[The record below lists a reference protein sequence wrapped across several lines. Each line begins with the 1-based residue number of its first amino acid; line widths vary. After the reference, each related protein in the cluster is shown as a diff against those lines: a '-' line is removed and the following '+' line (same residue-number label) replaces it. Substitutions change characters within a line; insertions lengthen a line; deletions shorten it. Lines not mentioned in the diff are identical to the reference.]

1 PIVVDCAA
9 NGGYTQT
16 LNVSAG
22 NFIISKATPTL
33 SIGNSPV
40 TYNGSAQAAAV
51 NGSVGGSVS
60 SVQYNGSG
68 TVPTNAATYAITA
81 NFTPTDTN
89 NYNSLTAVPAGN
101 FVISKAATT
110 ATVGATTPIVVGQ
123 NATFTATVSPSAA
136 TGTIQFKVD
145 GVNVGSPVTVSGG
158 SATSAPV
165 SGLTVGNRI
174 VTAVYSGDTN
184 YTTSTSAGVTQVVNN
199 LTATTTTVGAT
210 TTITYG
216 SSATFTA
223 TVSPSA
229 ATGTIQF
236 KVDGANVGSPV
247 TVSGGSATSAA
258 VPGLAAGTRSVTA
271 VYSGVSTYATSTSAV
286 VNQQV
291 NARAVTLSG
300 SRAYDGTTAAA
311 AAILSITNKVGA
323 DDVTVASGS
332 ATLASAGVGT
342 RSISSMGTLA
352 LGGTTAGNYT
362 LTGATGSVSIS
373 QAATTTT
380 VGATTTITYGSIAT
394 FTATVSPSAATGTI
408 QFKVDGVNVGS
419 PVTVSGG
426 SATSAAVTGLTAG
439 TRSVTAV
446 YGGDTNYTTST
457 SAVVN
462 QTVNARAVTLSG
474 SRTYDGTTAAAAAI
488 LSITNKVGADD
499 VTVASGSATLAS
511 AGVGS
516 PSISSMGT
524 LALGGTTAGNYTLT
538 GATGSVTIN
547 QAATTTTVGATTPI
561 VVGQNATFTATVS
574 PSTATGTIQFKVDG
588 VNVGS
593 PVTVSA
599 GSATSAP
606 VSGLTVGNRIVTAV
620 YSGDTNYTTS
630 TSAGVT
636 QVVSNLTATT
646 TTVGATTTITYGSS
660 ATFTA
665 TVSPSAATGTIQ
677 FKVDGANV
685 GSPVTVSGGSAT
697 SA

>member
-271 VYSGVSTYATSTSAV
+271 VYSGDSTYATSTSAV

-380 VGATTTITYGSIAT
+380 VGATTTITYGSSAT

-462 QTVNARAVTLSG
+462 QTVN
-474 SRTYDGTTAAAAAI
+474 
-488 LSITNKVGADD
+488 
-499 VTVASGSATLAS
+499 
-511 AGVGS
+511 
-516 PSISSMGT
+516 
-524 LALGGTTAGNYTLT
+524 
-538 GATGSVTIN
+538 
-547 QAATTTTVGATTPI
+547 
-561 VVGQNATFTATVS
+561 
-574 PSTATGTIQFKVDG
+574 
-588 VNVGS
+588 
-593 PVTVSA
+593 
-599 GSATSAP
+599 
-606 VSGLTVGNRIVTAV
+606 
-620 YSGDTNYTTS
+620 
-630 TSAGVT
+630 
-636 QVVSNLTATT
+636 
-646 TTVGATTTITYGSS
+646 
-660 ATFTA
+660 
-665 TVSPSAATGTIQ
+665 
-677 FKVDGANV
+677 
-685 GSPVTVSGGSAT
+685 
-697 SA
+697 